1 MSRHRTAWLAALT
14 VVSLSTAACSD
25 IAAPNPDPLEP
36 QLSETQGSNNKV
48 GRIQTTSETQ
58 GSNN

>member
-1 MSRHRTAWLAALT
+1 M
-14 VVSLSTAACSD
+14 AACSD
-25 IAAPNPDPLEP
+25 ATAPNQDLGP

-48 GRIQTTSETQ
+48 GRIHTTSETQ